1 MRKFSSKMDFIL
13 ESNRTEFPRVFV
25 YIWITCAIMLYKKV
39 NFSVTLNKLKKKSEL
54 RLLVLMG

>member
-1 MRKFSSKMDFIL
+1 MDFIL